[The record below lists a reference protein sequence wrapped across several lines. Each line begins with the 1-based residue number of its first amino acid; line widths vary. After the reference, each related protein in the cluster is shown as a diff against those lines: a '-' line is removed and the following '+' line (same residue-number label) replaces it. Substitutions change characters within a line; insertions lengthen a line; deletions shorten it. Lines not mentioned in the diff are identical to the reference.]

1 MKRTREIGVRMALGA
16 RPANVLGAVAGEGV
30 GLGAAGIAI
39 GVAVAF
45 GVTRILA
52 KLLFGIAATDPVTFA
67 SVAAVLLVVAS
78 LASYIPARRAM
89 RVDPIQ
95 ALRDE

>member
-1 MKRTREIGVRMALGA
+1 
-16 RPANVLGAVAGEGV
+16 VAGEGV

-39 GVAVAF
+39 GVAAAF
-45 GVTRILA
+45 GVARILA

-78 LASYIPARRAM
+78 LASYIPAR
-89 RVDPIQ
+89 
-95 ALRDE
+95 